1 MGPRAL
7 HAAVVAPLLRFM
19 VAPFTYGI
27 NMNMLMANMGMGT
40 GMVMVMGMGVTMP
53 SMYVGDGASVVG
65 STMGGVGWGSA
76 SVCGATF
83 TGTGPSR
90 RSNGGKL
97 LDPTST
103 VSNKCTL
110 G

>member
-65 STMGGVGWGSA
+65 STMGGVELGLGFRVWRDFYRHWA
-76 SVCGATF
+76 IPSVEWRQA
-83 TGTGPSR
+83 P
-90 RSNGGKL
+90 
-97 LDPTST
+97 
-103 VSNKCTL
+103 
-110 G
+110 